1 MDWADR
7 IGRRIKLRDL
17 HVLLAVA
24 ECGGMAKAAERLAIT
39 HPVVSKTISDLEGTL
54 GVRLFDRS
62 ARGVEL
68 TAYGQALLDS
78 GAAVFDELRQGL
90 RRIEYLA
97 DASVGELRIGC
108 PDIITAGVMPPLVDR
123 FLRRCPKVRL
133 HVVHAETGVGQFQ
146 PLRERRVDLLVGRL
160 PARFDEEDLTA
171 ESLFDETFL
180 AFAGLQS
187 PWARRRRVGLADLME
202 EAWVLPPYDSVPGVL
217 IAEMFRAS
225 GLEPPCASVATMSA
239 NLSAALVATG
249 NFVGVLPRS
258 VLHFSA
264 KRLSL
269 KLLPVRLPD
278 RRISVS
284 IITVRKRTLSPLA
297 GLFIESARETAK
309 PLS

>member
-7 IGRRIKLRDL
+7 IGRRVKLRDL
-17 HVLLAVA
+17 RVLMAVA

-39 HPVVSKTISDLEGTL
+39 HPVVSKTISDLEQAL
-54 GVRLFDRS
+54 GVRLLDRG
-62 ARGVEL
+62 ARGVEP
-68 TAYGQALLDS
+68 TAYGQALLDC

-90 RRIEYLA
+90 RRIEHLA
-97 DASVGELRIGC
+97 DAGAGELRVGC
-108 PDIITAGVMPPLVDR
+108 PDIMTAGVMPPLVDR
-123 FLRRCPKVRL
+123 FLRRHPKVRL
-133 HVVHAETGVGQFQ
+133 HVVHAETATGQFQ

-160 PARFDEEDLTA
+160 PAHFGEEDLVA

-180 AFAGLQS
+180 VFAGLQN
-187 PWARRRRVGLADLME
+187 PWARRRRVGLADLMD
-202 EAWVLPPYDSVPGVL
+202 EAWVLPPYDSVPGAL

-225 GLEPPCASVATMSA
+225 GLEPPRASVATISA

-249 NFVGVLPRS
+249 KFVGLLPRS

-264 KRLSL
+264 KRLAL
-269 KLLPVRLPD
+269 KMLPVRLPE

-297 GLFIESARETAK
+297 GLFVECARETAR